1 MEIAGRGLD
10 PSAGPGGGHGVP
22 GRICPVPTAIPAG
35 KMRYFF
41 SSSSIS
47 GRSSLINI
55 KHRLTSSSAQESQIV
70 LSPKMPTHCV
80 PMPAPS
86 AKIKIMA
93 KYYRDFHSAF
103 LSWLCPN
110 ATSASMPLR
119 RLPMHMVL
127 ANG

>member
-22 GRICPVPTAIPAG
+22 GRICPAPTAIPAG

-93 KYYRDFHSAF
+93 K
-103 LSWLCPN
+103 
-110 ATSASMPLR
+110 
-119 RLPMHMVL
+119 
-127 ANG
+127 